1 MRWGANR
8 TIETDGILAV
18 HQIVNAHGS
27 ILRKFDQ
34 GTDIG
39 IDATIELTEEGVA
52 QGLLVAVQIKS
63 GESYARRNEFVV
75 PVDQAHLTYWQSL
88 MLPVIIICHPPK
100 RKITSW
106 ISVHHFLQQEG
117 IETERVKNIRI
128 PYQRQFC
135 SQALSKGIRAVARA
149 YKDERALFPSA
160 DMVLSEDPAT
170 RQQGLFLLTI
180 HPASRLTR
188 LTAKLAAE
196 MILDAVPDNVRL
208 AIRALAYCTA
218 NYKWEGCTNW
228 DVFFFAQRLCFGFG
242 QDHLFKILDALDDGD
257 FSRQSLGE
265 ACIDCITYMRDGET
279 FARELVLNK
288 TCDIH
293 IRANALALFYGGDWD
308 ALAQDTFNLQAEGLD
323 DILQWLQEAGNGPSV
338 EASSEPRPTT

>member
-8 TIETDGILAV
+8 TVETAGILAV

-39 IDATIELTEEGVA
+39 IDVTIEFVEEGVA
-52 QGLLVAVQIKS
+52 QGLLVAAQIKS
-63 GESYARRNEFVV
+63 GESYTRQNEFVV

-88 MLPVIIICHPPK
+88 MLPVIVICHSPK
-100 RKITSW
+100 RKIASW
-106 ISVHHFLQQEG
+106 ISVTHFLQQKESKP
-117 IETERVKNIRI
+117 ERVKNIRI
-128 PYQRQFC
+128 PYQQQFC
-135 SQALSKGIRAVARA
+135 SQALSQSIRAVARA
-149 YKDERALFPSA
+149 HKDERALFPSA
-160 DMVLSEDPAT
+160 DMVLSEDPAI

-188 LTAKLAAE
+188 LTAKLASE
-196 MILDAVPDNVRL
+196 TIRDAVPDNVRL

-218 NYKWEGCTNW
+218 NYKWEGSTNW
-228 DVFFFAQRLCFGFG
+228 DVSFFAQRLCFGFG
-242 QDHLFKILDALDDGD
+242 KDHLFKILDALDDGD
-257 FSRQSLGE
+257 FGRLSLGE
-265 ACIDCITYMRDGET
+265 ACIDCIAYMRDGEA

-288 TCDIH
+288 LCDMR

-308 ALAQDTFNLQAEGLD
+308 ALSQDACNLQEDGLD
-323 DILQWLQEAGNGPSV
+323 DILQWLQEAGNEPSG
-338 EASSEPRPTT
+338 EASGEPSTT